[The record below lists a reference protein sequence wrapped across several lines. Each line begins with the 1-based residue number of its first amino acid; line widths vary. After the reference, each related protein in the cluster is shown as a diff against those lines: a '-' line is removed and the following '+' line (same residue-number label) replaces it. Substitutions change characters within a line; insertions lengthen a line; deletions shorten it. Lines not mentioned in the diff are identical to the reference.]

1 MYTIE
6 CNGFVRR
13 ILIMRSD
20 DWTRFYD
27 EQYSSYYLYNEKTGE
42 SVWEV
47 DFVDRVSESSELAG
61 LHKRSAD
68 TETDIDAPVKRAP
81 NTFRSKDWTREVAPL
96 TPAEQTQFDLHCYS
110 RFLYINAALIEAP
123 LTIIEAVIRIGVMFI
138 IALVKLLYFSCRR
151 KWRKCWKTVAEYV
164 REIVLVS
171 AAAVSLAVPGL
182 ICSIYWGHSHES
194 AWELRPLLT
203 VIGYVDMRRFAVVAY
218 GGGAL
223 ASNVTSDTFSEL
235 RTEETQDSAPKS
247 APGKKR
253 IKIKD
258 NNQDSWKGRLMWV
271 PREVTGDC
279 AAFLRGSSD
288 RLDSLDIAL

>member
-1 MYTIE
+1 MI
-6 CNGFVRR
+6 
-13 ILIMRSD
+13 RSD

-47 DFVDRVSESSELAG
+47 DFVDRVSESTESTG
-61 LHKRSAD
+61 LHNRGNESD
-68 TETDIDAPVKRAP
+68 TEEPVKRAP
-81 NTFRSKDWTREVAPL
+81 NTFRSKDWSREVAPL

-110 RFLYINAALIEAP
+110 RFLYVNAALIEAP
-123 LTIIEAVIRIGVMFI
+123 LTIIEAVIRVGAMVI
-138 IALVKLLYFSCRR
+138 IALMKLVYFACRR
-151 KWRKCWKTVAEYV
+151 KWRKCWKTLIEYV
-164 REIVLVS
+164 RETVLVS
-171 AAAVSLAVPGL
+171 AAIVSLAVPGL

-194 AWELRPLLT
+194 PWELRPLLT
-203 VIGYVDMRRFAVVAY
+203 VVGYVDMRRFAVITY

-223 ASNVTSDTFSEL
+223 ASNVTGDTFSEL
-235 RTEETQDSAPKS
+235 PTGEKQGSRSKT

-253 IKIKD
+253 TRIKD
-258 NNQDSWKGRLMWV
+258 DNQDSWKGRLMWV